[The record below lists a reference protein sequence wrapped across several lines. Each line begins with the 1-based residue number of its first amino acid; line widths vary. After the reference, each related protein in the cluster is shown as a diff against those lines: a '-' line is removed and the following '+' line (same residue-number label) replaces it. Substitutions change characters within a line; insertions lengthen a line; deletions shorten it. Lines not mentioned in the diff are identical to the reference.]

1 MLRVPQDVRYG
12 KFAPRRDLA
21 IKLSPSC
28 NSMRCTPFARW
39 YQSDLLRKSRVASMR
54 VQSIS
59 RPYIRPHNNGPHV
72 FDRARYHEGTVKELR
87 LPRRQAY
94 VHTAHYVGWL
104 AERNK
109 FSRNYASPLLFK
121 LLRLRL
127 VTPIKVYAHFG
138 GCLLDEMMTMEA
150 RAFSLTY
157 FDFEQGLYLKD
168 YCTLSRSSPDNIL
181 RTRFTWQLYAAMLR
195 RIDERFRR
203 WGGSIRTTRGGALA
217 A

>member
-1 MLRVPQDVRYG
+1 
-12 KFAPRRDLA
+12 
-21 IKLSPSC
+21 
-28 NSMRCTPFARW
+28 
-39 YQSDLLRKSRVASMR
+39 MR

-72 FDRARYHEGTVKELR
+72 FDRARYHEGTIKELR

-104 AERNK
+104 AERSK
-109 FSRNYASPLLFK
+109 FSRNYASPFLFK
-121 LLRLRL
+121 LLRMRL
-127 VTPIKVYAHFG
+127 VTPIKVYAHFD
-138 GCLLDEMMTMEA
+138 GCLVDNMMTMEA
-150 RAFSLTY
+150 RAFSMSY
-157 FDFEQGLYLKD
+157 FDFEQGQYLKD
-168 YCTLSRSSPDNIL
+168 YCALSRSSPDNIL

-203 WGGSIRTTRGGALA
+203 WGGSIRTRGRALA

>member
-1 MLRVPQDVRYG
+1 
-12 KFAPRRDLA
+12 
-21 IKLSPSC
+21 
-28 NSMRCTPFARW
+28 
-39 YQSDLLRKSRVASMR
+39 MR

-109 FSRNYASPLLFK
+109 FSRNYAAPFMFK
-121 LLRLRL
+121 LLRMRL
-127 VTPIKVYAHFG
+127 VTPIKVYAHFD
-138 GCLLDEMMTMEA
+138 GCLNDDLMTMEA
-150 RAFSLTY
+150 RAFSMSY

-168 YCTLSRSSPDNIL
+168 YCALSRSSPDNIL
-181 RTRFTWQLYAAMLR
+181 RARFTWQLYGAMLR

-203 WGGSIRTTRGGALA
+203 WGGSIRSTRGRALA